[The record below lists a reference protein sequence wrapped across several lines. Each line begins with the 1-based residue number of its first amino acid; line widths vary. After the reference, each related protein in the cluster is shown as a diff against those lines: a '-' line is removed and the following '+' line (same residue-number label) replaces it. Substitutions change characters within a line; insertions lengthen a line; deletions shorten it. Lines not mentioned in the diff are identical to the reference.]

1 MKILFYGA
9 GSLGSVFGGYLAR
22 SHDVTLICRARHA
35 DAINKRGLLIYMP
48 EDSHFTVFPR
58 AYSSIEELK
67 ETYACIII
75 SVKTY
80 DLEQACR
87 AISTQFN
94 LSPTLESS
102 KTSYYPKI
110 ILLQNGLG
118 NEEVAS
124 QFFPARFIYRIL
136 TTNGAFFI
144 KPGVIE
150 HSGRGKTQIGKYIPS
165 ENDEFLLQMSEVLTN
180 AGLETIPIYNLKERV
195 WQKLAVNAA
204 INPITALTGLKNGEV
219 LRSSTLLA
227 VIKEII
233 LEVENVA
240 RVSEDLRLIN
250 TLEKVIEVLKDTK
263 ENKSSM
269 LQDIEA
275 GRKTEIDFINVQIVK
290 RSQKFNLRTPYS
302 HLLAALIVARKLRDF
317 KED

>member
-1 MKILFYGA
+1 MKILIYGA
-9 GSLGSVFGGYLAR
+9 GGLGSVFGGYLAR

-35 DAINKRGLLIYMP
+35 DAINKSGLLIYTP
-48 EDSHFTVFPR
+48 ENSQFTVFPR
-58 AYSSIEELK
+58 AYSSIEKLK
-67 ETYACIII
+67 EIYASIVI

-102 KTSYYPKI
+102 KAGYCPKI

-118 NEEVAS
+118 NEELAS
-124 QFFPARFIYRIL
+124 QFFPDRFIYRIL

-144 KPGVIE
+144 KPGVIK
-150 HSGRGKTQIGKYIPS
+150 HSGRGKTQIGKYVPLKK
-165 ENDEFLLQMSEVLTN
+165 DEFLLQMSRVLKS

-204 INPITALTGLKNGEV
+204 INPLTALTGLKNGGL
-219 LRSSTLLA
+219 LRSSTLIA
-227 VIKEII
+227 IIKEIV
-233 LEVENVA
+233 LEVETVA
-240 RVSEDLRLIN
+240 RVSEDLRLKN
-250 TLEKVIEVLKDTK
+250 TLEKVIEVLKDTRQ
-263 ENKSSM
+263 NKSSM

-290 RSQKFNLRTPYS
+290 RGQRLNLRTPYNQ
-302 HLLAALIVARKLRDF
+302 LLAALIIAREIRD
-317 KED
+317 